1 MNVTS
6 IRRSLVSMAVL
17 VTVSLVAVAQPSSA
31 NNGAP
36 VFTVGPSAASVV
48 QCQTFGGYTV
58 YSTGGAI
65 TSFSISPTPPRG
77 MSFNATTGLLSGRP
91 EIVGMYYFNITGTN
105 AAGSAS
111 QWFNLS
117 VTAPTAKGIYPTC
130 QTVSG
135 TVGQPLTTA
144 TYTDIDIGVDF
155 PPYNFS
161 ITPALPAGLTMD
173 RFTGVISGTPT
184 APLPQTVFTLQMDE
198 EDTSWTSFVT
208 VTLTIAAQQVAP
220 TTTVVTVPNRTI
232 RCKRGDV
239 VRRVSGPA
247 PRCPKGFTR
256 VRP

>member
-6 IRRSLVSMAVL
+6 IRRSIASVAVL
-17 VTVSLVAVAQPSSA
+17 ITVSLVAVAQPSSA
-31 NNGAP
+31 NSGAP
-36 VFTVGPSAASVV
+36 VFTLAPSSAVV
-48 QCQTFGGYTV
+48 EQCNTPLLYGVF
-58 YSTGGAI
+58 STGGAI

-77 MSFNATTGLLSGRP
+77 MSFNPTTGLLSGRP
-91 EIVGMYYFNITGTN
+91 EVVGMYYFNVTATN
-105 AAGSAS
+105 AAGSSS

-130 QTVSG
+130 QTVTG

-144 TYTDIDIGVDF
+144 TYTDIGVGVDF

-198 EDTSWTSFVT
+198 EDTAFTAFVT
-208 VTLTIAAQQVAP
+208 VTLTIAAPAVAP
-220 TTTVVTVPNRTI
+220 TTTIVTMPNRTI
-232 RCKRGDV
+232 RCKRGDE
-239 VRRVSGPA
+239 VRRVTGAA

-256 VRP
+256 VRR